1 MHKKINKKRY
11 KKNIK
16 KSIRKSIVK
25 SIKYPGLPTPQQ
37 LVFLAILQSLL
48 VYWPVA
54 R

>member
-16 KSIRKSIVK
+16 KSIRK